1 VEAFGGGRVA
11 VLNDFRRLETYHAGR
26 RQIRR
31 TWLRQD
37 KGHQAEWEAFVAAI
51 RSGGPPPIPYDQLM
65 AASLTALAAV
75 DALRTRKPV
84 TLEPLGPA
92 Q

>member
-1 VEAFGGGRVA
+1 VAF
-11 VLNDFRRLETYHAGR
+11 T
-26 RQIRR
+26 
-31 TWLRQD
+31 
-37 KGHQAEWEAFVAAI
+37 AAI
-51 RSGGPPPIPYDQLM
+51 RAGGPPPIAYDQLM